1 MTPEQIDTYCH
12 RLAEAWKKMPEYLFL
27 DMVNIG
33 VAESGVF
40 LVVVP
45 NVNGTHAHIKALH
58 RINGSN
64 QLLIM

>member
-45 NVNGTHAHIKALH
+45 NVSNEAL
-58 RINGSN
+58 ITAIESMVSDGNKD
-64 QLLIM
+64 